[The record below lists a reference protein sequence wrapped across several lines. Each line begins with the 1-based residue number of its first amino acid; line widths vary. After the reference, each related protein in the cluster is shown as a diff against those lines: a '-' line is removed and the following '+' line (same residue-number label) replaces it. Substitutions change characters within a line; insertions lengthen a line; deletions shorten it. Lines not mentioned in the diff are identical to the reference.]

1 MANADREMVDGLRVR
16 TDVNAPGFGNPAGGP
31 ANAARR
37 ATPRCRKPVPS
48 KPVMKAMQQLWR
60 ANGGE
65 GPPPEYASLETRS
78 SVAYTTVAWAGGGKP
93 SPAEGTATGRPRLA
107 REASRVRERD
117 ASAG

>member
-60 ANGGE
+60 ANGGDH
-65 GPPPEYASLETRS
+65 PLRACAAHNRR
-78 SVAYTTVAWAGGGKP
+78 VGGGRKALP
-93 SPAEGTATGRPRLA
+93 GGRDRHRTAAPGPRGLTRTGTRRLGGLA
-107 REASRVRERD
+107 HPGKRR
-117 ASAG
+117 

>member
-31 ANAARR
+31 ANVARR

-78 SVAYTTVAWAGGGKP
+78 SVAYTDGEIA
-93 SPAEGTATGRPRLA
+93 RLK
-107 REASRVRERD
+107 V
-117 ASAG
+117 